1 MLRFFR
7 LTPLWTLLA
16 LAYTYIYISHLYTNP
31 LFWTLLP
38 IFDFFLKFCALP
50 VLCMAPIIAQLIV
63 LDLKI
68 AAPRLVSACRLFL
81 VGLVLLYA
89 ISFLKDLYTTVILSS
104 FIDMPVRLSPIH
116 VLYFLAG
123 PISYIALYSP
133 SRNQQ

>member
-50 VLCMAPIIAQLIV
+50 VICMAPIIAQLIV
-63 LDLKI
+63 LGLKI
-68 AAPRLVSACRLFL
+68 AAPRLVSACRLL
-81 VGLVLLYA
+81 LLGLVLL
-89 ISFLKDLYTTVILSS
+89 LS
-104 FIDMPVRLSPIH
+104 LIH
-116 VLYFLAG
+116 
-123 PISYIALYSP
+123 I
-133 SRNQQ
+133 